1 MAQLAA
7 TSGDARARAGLSFF
21 EAESGRIARL
31 CLELA
36 RRFVAGGRLVAVGGS
51 PQAQTTTGP

>member
-21 EAESGRIARL
+21 EAEAGRIARL

-36 RRFVAGGRLVAVGGS
+36 RHFIWE
-51 PQAQTTTGP
+51 QARP